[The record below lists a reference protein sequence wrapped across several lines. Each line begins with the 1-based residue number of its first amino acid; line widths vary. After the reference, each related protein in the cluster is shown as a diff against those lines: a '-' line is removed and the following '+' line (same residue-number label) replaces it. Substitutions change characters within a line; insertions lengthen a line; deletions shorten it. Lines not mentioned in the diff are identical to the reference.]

1 METLT
6 RTILYKDYVISND
19 QSLIDVNSVFTYLSE
34 ESYWSKGIG
43 FNKVQK
49 SIQHSLCF
57 GVYFNQQQIGFA
69 RVISD
74 FSTIAYLGDV
84 YILKEHRGLGLSKI
98 LMEFVI
104 SEPDLQ
110 HLRRWILLTSD
121 AHELYKQFGWQ
132 HINSP
137 DKWME
142 IYNPDFYKFD

>member
-1 METLT
+1 MLSSI
-6 RTILYKDYVISND
+6 RSISYQDYNLSND
-19 QSLIDVNSVFTYLSE
+19 KSLIDIKTIHQYLSE
-34 ESYWSKGIG
+34 DSYWSKGIG
-43 FNKVQK
+43 LEKVKK
-49 SIQHSLCF
+49 SIQFSLCF
-57 GVYFNQQQIGFA
+57 GVYIKQEQIGFA

-84 YILKEHRGLGLSKI
+84 FILEAHRGLGLSKA
-98 LMEFVI
+98 LMEFVMN
-104 SEPDLQ
+104 EPDLQ

-132 HINSP
+132 NIGSP

>member
-1 METLT
+1 MLSSI
-6 RTILYKDYVISND
+6 RSISYQDYMLSND
-19 QSLIDVNSVFTYLSE
+19 KSMMDIKTIHQYLSE
-34 ESYWSKGIG
+34 ESYWSRGIG
-43 FNKVQK
+43 LEKVKK
-49 SIQHSLCF
+49 SIQFSLCF
-57 GVYFNQQQIGFA
+57 GVYINQEQIGFA

-84 YILKEHRGLGLSKI
+84 FILKEHRGLGLSKA
-98 LMEFVI
+98 LMEFVM

-132 HINSP
+132 NISSP

>member
-1 METLT
+1 MLSCI
-6 RTILYKDYVISND
+6 RNISYQDYLLSND
-19 QSLIDVNSVFTYLSE
+19 KSLIDIKTVHQYLSE
-34 ESYWSKGIG
+34 ESYWSKGIRLE
-43 FNKVQK
+43 KVK
-49 SIQHSLCF
+49 NSIQFSLCF
-57 GVYFNQQQIGFA
+57 GVYIKQEQIGFA

-84 YILKEHRGLGLSKI
+84 FILEAHRGLGLSKA
-98 LMEFVI
+98 LMEFVMN
-104 SEPDLQ
+104 EPDLQ

-132 HINSP
+132 NIGSP

>member
-1 METLT
+1 MEHHFNINGESFLISDDKLLLDVE
-6 RTILYKDYVISND
+6 TIHDY
-19 QSLIDVNSVFTYLSE
+19 LCG

-43 FNKVQK
+43 INKVQK

-74 FSTIAYLGDV
+74 YSTIAYLGDV
-84 YILKEHRGLGLSKI
+84 YILKEHRGLGLSKV
-98 LMEFVI
+98 LMEFVM

-121 AHELYKQFGWQ
+121 AHELYKQFGWKD
-132 HINSP
+132 INSP